1 MSIKTPG
8 LIRERTDALLRL
20 KRAPSQETIF
30 YYMLETGKT
39 MTVKEVASE
48 LDLTAKSAERAVA
61 KLLEKGLLQR
71 STFREGT
78 YICDTKMIV
87 VSLLRTVIELYE
99 DLENRR

>member
-1 MSIKTPG
+1 LSIKTPG
-8 LIRERTDALLRL
+8 LIRERTEALLRL

-78 YICDTKMIV
+78 YVCDSKMIV

>member
-30 YYMLETGKT
+30 YYLLETGKT
-39 MTVKEVASE
+39 MTVKEIASE

-78 YICDTKMIV
+78 YIADSKTIV

-99 DLENRR
+99 DLETRR

>member
-1 MSIKTPG
+1 M
-8 LIRERTDALLRL
+8 LRL

-30 YYMLETGKT
+30 YYILETGKT

-61 KLLEKGLLQR
+61 KLLDKGLLQR

-78 YICDTKMIV
+78 YVCDSKMIV

>member
-1 MSIKTPG
+1 LSIRTPG
-8 LIRERTDALLRL
+8 LIRERTKALLRL

-30 YYMLETGKT
+30 YYILETGKT

-78 YICDTKMIV
+78 YVCDSKMIV

>member
-20 KRAPSQETIF
+20 KRAPSQEMVF
-30 YYMLETGKT
+30 YYILETGKT

-78 YICDTKMIV
+78 YTCDPKTII

-99 DLENRR
+99 DLETRR

>member
-1 MSIKTPG
+1 MSIKMPG
-8 LIRERTDALLRL
+8 LIRERTEALLRL

-78 YICDTKMIV
+78 YVCDSKLIV

-99 DLENRR
+99 DLENRL

>member
-1 MSIKTPG
+1 LSIRTPG
-8 LIRERTDALLRL
+8 LIRERTEALLRL

-30 YYMLETGKT
+30 YYILETGKT

-61 KLLEKGLLQR
+61 KLLDKGLLQR

-78 YICDTKMIV
+78 YVCDSKMIV

>member
-1 MSIKTPG
+1 MSIRTPG
-8 LIRERTDALLRL
+8 LIRERTEALLRL

-78 YICDTKMIV
+78 YVCDSKMIV

>member
-1 MSIKTPG
+1 MSIRTPG
-8 LIRERTDALLRL
+8 LIRERTEALLRL

-30 YYMLETGKT
+30 YYILETGKT

-61 KLLEKGLLQR
+61 KLLDKGLLQR

-78 YICDTKMIV
+78 YVCDSKMIV

>member
-1 MSIKTPG
+1 MSIRTPG
-8 LIRERTDALLRL
+8 LIRERTEALLRL

-30 YYMLETGKT
+30 YYILETGKT

-61 KLLEKGLLQR
+61 KLLGKGLLQR

-78 YICDTKMIV
+78 YVCDSKMIV

>member
-8 LIRERTDALLRL
+8 LIRERTEALLRL
-20 KRAPSQETIF
+20 KRAPSQEIIF

-61 KLLEKGLLQR
+61 KLLDKGLLQR

-78 YICDTKMIV
+78 YVCDSKMIV

>member
-20 KRAPSQETIF
+20 KRAPSQELIF
-30 YYMLETGKT
+30 YYLLETGKT
-39 MTVKEVASE
+39 MTVKEIASE
-48 LDLTAKSAERAVA
+48 LDLTDKSAERAVA
-61 KLLEKGLLQR
+61 KLLEKGLIQR

-78 YICDTKMIV
+78 YVSDSKTIV

-99 DLENRR
+99 DLESRR

>member
-1 MSIKTPG
+1 MSIKTSG
-8 LIRERTDALLRL
+8 SIRDRTAAILRL

-30 YYMLETGKT
+30 YYLLETGKT

-61 KLLEKGLLQR
+61 KLVEKGLLQR

-78 YICDTKMIV
+78 YVCDTKIVV
-87 VSLLRTVIELYE
+87 VSLLRTVIELYD
-99 DLENRR
+99 DLESRR

>member
-1 MSIKTPG
+1 MSIITPG
-8 LIRERTDALLRL
+8 KIRERTEALLRL

-30 YYMLETGKT
+30 YYILETGKA

-61 KLLEKGLLQR
+61 KLFEKRLLQR

-78 YICDTKMIV
+78 YVCDSKMIV

>member
-1 MSIKTPG
+1 MSIRTPG
-8 LIRERTDALLRL
+8 LIRERTEALLRL
-20 KRAPSQETIF
+20 KRAPSQEIIF
-30 YYMLETGKT
+30 YYILETGKT

-78 YICDTKMIV
+78 YVCDSKMIV

>member
-1 MSIKTPG
+1 MSIKKPG
-8 LIRERTDALLRL
+8 HIRERTDALLRL

-39 MTVKEVASE
+39 MTVKEIASE
-48 LDLTAKSAERAVA
+48 LDLTAKAAERAVA
-61 KLLEKGLLQR
+61 KLLEKGLIQR

-78 YICDTKMIV
+78 YICDTKAIV

>member
-1 MSIKTPG
+1 MSIRTPG
-8 LIRERTDALLRL
+8 LIRERTEALLRL

-30 YYMLETGKT
+30 YYILETGKT

-48 LDLTAKSAERAVA
+48 LGLTAKSAERAVA

-78 YICDTKMIV
+78 YVCDSKMIV

>member
-1 MSIKTPG
+1 MSIRTPG
-8 LIRERTDALLRL
+8 LIRERTEALLKL

-30 YYMLETGKT
+30 YYILETGKT

-78 YICDTKMIV
+78 YVCDSEMIV

>member
-1 MSIKTPG
+1 LSIKTPG

-48 LDLTAKSAERAVA
+48 LGLTAKSAERAVA

-78 YICDTKMIV
+78 YVCETKMIV

>member
-1 MSIKTPG
+1 LSIKTPG
-8 LIRERTDALLRL
+8 RIRERTDALLRL

-48 LDLTAKSAERAVA
+48 LNIKAKSAKNAVA
-61 KLLEKGLLQR
+61 RLLNKGLLQR

-78 YICDTKMIV
+78 YTCDSRMIV

>member
-20 KRAPSQETIF
+20 KRAPSQEIIF
-30 YYMLETGKT
+30 YYLLETGKT
-39 MTVKEVASE
+39 ITVKEVASE

-78 YICDTKMIV
+78 YVCDPKAIV
-87 VSLLRTVIELYE
+87 VSLLRTVIDLYE
-99 DLENRR
+99 DLESRR

>member
-8 LIRERTDALLRL
+8 KIRERTEALLRL

-30 YYMLETGKT
+30 YYILETGKA
-39 MTVKEVASE
+39 MTVKEVAFE
-48 LDLTAKSAERAVA
+48 LALTAKSAERAVA
-61 KLLEKGLLQR
+61 KLFEKGLLQR

-78 YICDTKMIV
+78 YVCDSKMIV

>member
-1 MSIKTPG
+1 MSIRTPG
-8 LIRERTDALLRL
+8 LIRERTEALLRL

-30 YYMLETGKT
+30 YYILETGKT
-39 MTVKEVASE
+39 MSVKEVASE
-48 LDLTAKSAERAVA
+48 LDLTAKSAEGAVA
-61 KLLEKGLLQR
+61 RLLEKGLLQR

-78 YICDTKMIV
+78 YVCDSKMIV

>member
-8 LIRERTDALLRL
+8 LIRERTEALLRL
-20 KRAPSQETIF
+20 KRAPSQEIIF
-30 YYMLETGKT
+30 YHMLETGK
-39 MTVKEVASE
+39 MKTVKEVASE

-61 KLLEKGLLQR
+61 KLIEKGLLQR

-78 YICDTKMIV
+78 YSCDSKMIV
-87 VSLLRTVIELYE
+87 ASLLRTVIELYE

>member
-1 MSIKTPG
+1 MSIRTPG
-8 LIRERTDALLRL
+8 LIRERTKALLRL

-30 YYMLETGKT
+30 YYILETGKT

-78 YICDTKMIV
+78 YVCDSKMIV

>member
-1 MSIKTPG
+1 LSIRTPG
-8 LIRERTDALLRL
+8 LIRERTEALLRL

-30 YYMLETGKT
+30 YYILETGKT

-71 STFREGT
+71 STFREAT
-78 YICDTKMIV
+78 YVCDSKMIV

>member
-1 MSIKTPG
+1 LSIKTPG

-20 KRAPSQETIF
+20 KRAPSQEMIF
-30 YYMLETGKT
+30 YYLLETGKT
-39 MTVKEVASE
+39 ITVKEVASE

-78 YICDTKMIV
+78 YVCDSKAIV
-87 VSLLRTVIELYE
+87 VSLLRTVIDLYE
-99 DLENRR
+99 DLESRR

>member
-8 LIRERTDALLRL
+8 LIRERTEALLRL

-48 LDLTAKSAERAVA
+48 LDLTSKSAERAVA

-78 YICDTKMIV
+78 YVCDSKMIV

>member
-1 MSIKTPG
+1 LSIRTPG
-8 LIRERTDALLRL
+8 LIRERTEALLRL

-48 LDLTAKSAERAVA
+48 LDFTAKSAERAVA
-61 KLLEKGLLQR
+61 KLLDKGLLQR

-78 YICDTKMIV
+78 YVCDSKMIV

>member
-20 KRAPSQETIF
+20 KRAPSQEMIF
-30 YYMLETGKT
+30 YYLLETGKT
-39 MTVKEVASE
+39 ITVKEIASE
-48 LDLTAKSAERAVA
+48 LDLTAKSAERAVS

-78 YICDTKMIV
+78 YVCDSKVIV
-87 VSLLRTVIELYE
+87 VSLMRTIIELYE
-99 DLENRR
+99 DLESRR

>member
-1 MSIKTPG
+1 LSIKTPG

-30 YYMLETGKT
+30 YYLLETGKT
-39 MTVKEVASE
+39 MTVKEIASE

-61 KLLEKGLLQR
+61 KLLEKGLIQR

-78 YICDTKMIV
+78 YVADSKIIV

-99 DLENRR
+99 DLETRR

>member
-1 MSIKTPG
+1 MSIRTPG
-8 LIRERTDALLRL
+8 LIRERTEALLRL

-30 YYMLETGKT
+30 YYILETGKT

-71 STFREGT
+71 STFREGA
-78 YICDTKMIV
+78 YVCDSKMIV